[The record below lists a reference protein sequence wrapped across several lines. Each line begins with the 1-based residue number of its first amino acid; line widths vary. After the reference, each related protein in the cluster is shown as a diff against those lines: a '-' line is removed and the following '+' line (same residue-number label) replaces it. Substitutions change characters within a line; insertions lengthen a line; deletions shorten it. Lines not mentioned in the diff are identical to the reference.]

1 MLLAF
6 PVLDLEDTFVVEHE
20 AYGAAGPQR
29 TAALGEVAS
38 EICHGPGVVVG
49 GRLDKESDAVRSVTL
64 EHNLLEV
71 TLVLL
76 QSLLDCPLDI
86 LLRHILTS
94 CLCHEGPETGVS
106 GHIGTAL
113 LDGDGDFLADLG
125 ECLGHVAPSL
135 EFSFLAEFKCSSH
148 DYFWLSILVMYLSMS

>member
-1 MLLAF
+1 M
-6 PVLDLEDTFVVEHE
+6 VEHE

-38 EICHGPGVVVG
+38 DICHGPGVVVG
-49 GRLDKESDAVRSVTL
+49 GCLDKESDAVRSVTL